1 MKKQGCDCLDV
12 IRRRAKGIGNGFCLS
27 AIGAWLFWSTLITPI
42 DKHASLN
49 ILQSIGFIN
58 PIRIIAGSCFCYSMA
73 CDGVFDS
80 DEKKAGE
87 LGWLGRQ

>member
-12 IRRRAKGIGNGFCLS
+12 IRRRAKGIRNGFCLS

-49 ILQSIGFIN
+49 ILQSIGFITIQFALLLVAVFAI
-58 PIRIIAGSCFCYSMA
+58 PMA

-80 DEKKAGE
+80 DEKK
-87 LGWLGRQ
+87 RVN